1 VRQIMNCEP
10 VSVAPA
16 TPVAEAVELVREAH
30 DSSLPVPFTSPVPA
44 SCITG
49 RLSPF

>member
-1 VRQIMNCEP
+1 MNCEP

-16 TPVAEAVELVREAH
+16 PPVAEAVELVREAH
-30 DSSLPVPFTSPVPA
+30 HSSLPVTFTSPVLAP
-44 SCITG
+44 CTTG